1 MGPPWG
7 RKNRSVTT
15 SATSYSGYMTDP
27 MDQAPPSPLTFEEE
41 EEIKRISR
49 LAHEVHRQ
57 ANPSPLV
64 GHATEH
70 SIEDPF
76 TGQITVQVRI

>member
-1 MGPPWG
+1 
-7 RKNRSVTT
+7 
-15 SATSYSGYMTDP
+15 MTDP
-27 MDQAPPSPLTFEEE
+27 MDQGPPTPLTFEEE
-41 EEIKRISR
+41 EEVKRTAR
-49 LAHEVHRQ
+49 LAHEIHRQ

-64 GHATEH
+64 GYATEH